1 MKQSLQSI
9 YGQHC
14 AKHFFEKLYLAISQ
28 NHLICVCIWWNLPR
42 LICVTRTFITDKFIK
57 IRIVEFVEIWSQ
69 TASKLFRDA
78 SGELR
83 QGNNLQE
90 TDKSNAVKRRNQ
102 EHHLANWADL
112 WNAYPKEGLAPIRVV
127 PDWKRVLSKKDKNDE
142 GRLGSTRFNRI

>member
-1 MKQSLQSI
+1 MGNTVQSNL
-9 YGQHC
+9 
-14 AKHFFEKLYLAISQ
+14 FEKLYLAISQ
-28 NHLICVCIWWNLPR
+28 NNLICVCIWWNLPR

-83 QGNNLQE
+83 QANNLQE

-102 EHHLANWADL
+102 EHHLAN
-112 WNAYPKEGLAPIRVV
+112 
-127 PDWKRVLSKKDKNDE
+127 
-142 GRLGSTRFNRI
+142 